1 MKLDIYNI
9 EGKKTSKTAN
19 LEKGVFEIKPNEHC
33 IYLAIKAE
41 LAAKRQGTSASK
53 NKANV
58 SGTGAKPWKQKGT
71 GRARAGRLR
80 NPSRVHGGTAFG
92 PEPRDYNLKINKKV
106 KKIARISALS
116 DKCSSGNILV
126 LDQLKLS
133 EIKTKSVENILKS
146 LNVNG
151 KKISF
156 LSDTSD
162 QNFYLS
168 CRNLKNVNM
177 YKVQDVTIFELMN
190 SNVLVVDEKGLEY
203 FNSLSGN

>member
-1 MKLDIYNI
+1 M
-9 EGKKTSKTAN
+9 
-19 LEKGVFEIKPNEHC
+19 
-33 IYLAIKAE
+33 
-41 LAAKRQGTSASK
+41 
-53 NKANV
+53 
-58 SGTGAKPWKQKGT
+58 
-71 GRARAGRLR
+71 
-80 NPSRVHGGTAFG
+80 
-92 PEPRDYNLKINKKV
+92 
-106 KKIARISALS
+106 
-116 DKCSSGNILV
+116 V
-126 LDQLKLS
+126 LDQIKLS